1 MKEWSSLVGETY
13 CLEGDV
19 RGGSL
24 SPGVGVGEKPRLI
37 TLLVR
42 NRALQSW
49 QGGQI
54 LDTPSCSV
62 AILS

>member
-1 MKEWSSLVGETY
+1 MKEWNSLVGETY

-19 RGGSL
+19 RGGRL

-42 NRALQSW
+42 NRALRSR
-49 QGGQI
+49 QGGEI
-54 LDTPSCSV
+54 SDTPVHSV
-62 AILS
+62 PILS